1 MSIKISEMIKEL
13 RLQMGISQEILAE
26 HMGVTVQAVSKWEN
40 GLSCPDIG
48 GLPMLADFF
57 GVSIDR
63 LLTGKEMVPG
73 ENALPFPDDGIMR
86 VVQAMGNNILD
97 LRELSYDTPIKLF
110 LPDIS
115 EQPLLTVEIIG
126 NCSVDGDIN
135 GSVSAQ
141 GCVNCGNVGQ
151 CVNAA
156 GGGVNCGNV
165 GQCVDAAGGVNC
177 GNVGQCVDAQG
188 GVNCGKVGQCVD
200 AQGDVH
206 CSDVHGD
213 VRADHDVYCGHI
225 DGDVECGGNV
235 ILKQ

>member
-13 RLQMGISQEILAE
+13 RLQKGISQEILAE

-63 LLTGKEMVPG
+63 LLTGKEMVS
-73 ENALPFPDDGIMR
+73 EKNALPFPDDEIMR
-86 VVQAMGNNILD
+86 VVQAIGNNILD
-97 LRELSYDTPIKLF
+97 LSEVSYDTPIKLI

-126 NCSVDGDIN
+126 NCSIDGDIN
-135 GSVSAQ
+135 GSVNAQ
-141 GCVNCGNVGQ
+141 GYVNCGNVGQ
-151 CVNAA
+151 SVN
-156 GGGVNCGNV
+156 
-165 GQCVDAAGGVNC
+165 AAGGVNC
-177 GNVGQCVDAQG
+177 GNVGQCVDAMGSVNCGNVGQCIDAMG
-188 GVNCGKVGQCVD
+188 GVNCANVGQSVN
-200 AQGDVH
+200 AEGDVH

-213 VRADHDVYCGHI
+213 VKADHDVYCRHI

>member
-13 RLQMGISQEILAE
+13 RLQKGISQEILAE

-63 LLTGKEMVPG
+63 LLTGKEMG
-73 ENALPFPDDGIMR
+73 SGKNALPFPDDGIMR
-86 VVQAMGNNILD
+86 VVQAMGNSILD
-97 LRELSYDTPIKLF
+97 LRESYDTPIKLI

-126 NCSVDGDIN
+126 NCSIDGDIN
-135 GSVSAQ
+135 GSVTAKGYVNCGNVGQSVSAM
-141 GCVNCGNVGQ
+141 GGVNCGNVGQ
-151 CVNAA
+151 CVDAT
-156 GGGVNCGNV
+156 GGVNCGNV

-177 GNVGQCVDAQG
+177 GNVGQS
-188 GVNCGKVGQCVD
+188 VN
-200 AQGDVH
+200 AEGDVH

-213 VRADHDVYCGHI
+213 VKADHDVYCRHI
-225 DGDVECGGNV
+225 DGDVECSGNV